1 MKQKI
6 VPTSPKSP
14 HKQQREE
21 NRDYRTQRVRRP
33 HIIAALLFSSLT
45 IGAVAGFAGF
55 LVAANIPSQWPVV
68 GQFNIASRFENQ
80 RQTVLLSTAEREKSV
95 VDEAPQVLE
104 QSVAM
109 YNQLPVIGTPATLLG
124 NAVVLTSDGWCVAP
138 GAVFAQLQPVPV
150 FSDGTTAEISSVIQD
165 DFSGLTFFKVDRENV
180 SPVQF
185 TDSTTVSTGHWVS
198 VLEQQLGQYNIY
210 ERRVSSA
217 NSPSQPVSSLTLNQ
231 RYTLD
236 TFGEQHIGGASVF
249 SNTGEFVGIVDTQG
263 NMIHSS
269 IVKGQLDSLL
279 QSGKLDRVS
288 DAVEYIHL
296 KHLTADE
303 KEKKELPDDGI
314 LITNAGDT
322 ILQKDDVIVSINNV
336 VVDDNTDFG
345 STLNSRAAQTSFLLG
360 LVREKENRTLDYTTQ
375 GLAK

>member
-21 NRDYRTQRVRRP
+21 NREYRTQRAQRP
-33 HIIAALLFSSLT
+33 HVIAALLFSSLT
-45 IGAVAGFAGF
+45 IGAAAGFAGF
-55 LVAANIPSQWPVV
+55 LIAANIPSDWPVV

-95 VDEAPQVLE
+95 VEEAPQVLE
-104 QSVAM
+104 QSVAL
-109 YNQLPVIGTPATLLG
+109 YDLLPVIGTPATLLG

-138 GAVFAQLQPVPV
+138 AAVFKQQQPVPV

-165 DFSGLTFFKVDRENV
+165 DFSGLTFFKVDSSNLSAVEF
-180 SPVQF
+180 S
-185 TDSTTVSTGHWVS
+185 DSTTVSSGRWVS

-210 ERRVSSA
+210 ERRVSST
-217 NSPSQPVSSLTLNQ
+217 NSPSQPVSSQTLNQ

-249 SNTGEFVGIVDTQG
+249 SNTGEFMGIVETEG

-269 IVKGQLDSLL
+269 IIKGQLDSLL
-279 QSGKLDRVS
+279 ESGKLDRVS

-314 LITNAGDT
+314 LITNPGDT
-322 ILQKDDVIVSINNV
+322 VLEKDDVIVSINNV

-345 STLNSRAAQTSFLLG
+345 STLNSRAPETSFLLG
-360 LVREKENRTLDYTTQ
+360 IVRAKENKTVDYTTQ